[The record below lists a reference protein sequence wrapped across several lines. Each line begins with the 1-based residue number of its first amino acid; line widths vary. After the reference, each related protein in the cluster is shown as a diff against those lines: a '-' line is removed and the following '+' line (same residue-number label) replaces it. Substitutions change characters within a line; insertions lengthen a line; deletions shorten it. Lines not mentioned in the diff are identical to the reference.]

1 MCNQAESRW
10 LNNGQKADEAF
21 GRLCGLI
28 EREGCRE
35 VIQSSRVE
43 DALMITPDTVNA
55 AFILAV
61 NRNRVALEE
70 FLDIERYME
79 QLPVI
84 EISGRVPIVL
94 GGENV

>member
-1 MCNQAESRW
+1 
-10 LNNGQKADEAF
+10 
-21 GRLCGLI
+21 
-28 EREGCRE
+28 
-35 VIQSSRVE
+35 
-43 DALMITPDTVNA
+43 MITPDTVNA

-84 EISGRVPIVL
+84 EVL
-94 GGENV
+94 REAGE